1 MIICIDKYFSDP
13 NDRYGF
19 EYALI
24 TDVFK
29 NDVTMEVYFCCSNS
43 CYDAFAGDV
52 LVSKI

>member
-1 MIICIDKYFSDP
+1 MIDTGLNMHC
-13 NDRYGF
+13 
-19 EYALI
+19 ALI